1 MAELQIAARDG
12 FIETTFK
19 EMLKER
25 KIIVNDIDDNCV
37 EKVMFQIMKFNK
49 EDENMEPSKRK
60 PIKLY
65 ISSDGGNV
73 DTGMTMVDLIKQSK
87 TPVWGIVTTYA
98 YSMGGVI
105 LAACHRRVAF
115 ANSTI
120 LLHDGSSQVMGS
132 TGKMKDAIKFQ
143 DELLRRTDRVILDNT
158 KITEEKYETMR
169 DREWYMFADEAK
181 EYGVVDSIVGED
193 ISLDEI
199 L

>member
-1 MAELQIAARDG
+1 MAELQIAATDG

-19 EMLKER
+19 EMLKDR
-25 KIIVNDIDDNCV
+25 KIVVNDINDDCV

-49 EDENMEPSKRK
+49 EDENIEPSRRK

-73 DTGMTMVDLIKQSK
+73 DTGMATIDLIKQSK

-98 YSMGGVI
+98 YSMGGV
-105 LAACHRRVAF
+105 LLVACHKRIAF
-115 ANSTI
+115 ENTTI

-143 DELLRRTDRVILDNT
+143 DELLRRTDAVILGNT
-158 KITEEKYETMR
+158 KITEEKYEAMR
-169 DREWYMFADEAK
+169 DREWYMFANEAK
-181 EYGVVDSIVGED
+181 EYGVIDYIVGED
-193 ISLDEI
+193 ISLEEI